1 MTQPSTGDRNR
12 RADAQRNRA
21 AIINAALTCFVTNPR
36 ASMSE
41 IAEAAG
47 VGRVTMY
54 GHFSSRR
61 DLIEAVAEET
71 MQEVAAQLAPV
82 NLEGDPR
89 AALERLT
96 LSSWRV
102 LDRFRG
108 LAAAAEAELGG
119 DRLREHHEH
128 ALDRVRGLIERGQ
141 GEGAFR
147 TDQPARWLAACF
159 FAILHAAPAE
169 IRGGRL
175 SENETADL
183 LRGSVISLV
192 SPVVVGS

>member
-1 MTQPSTGDRNR
+1 MTSNSSERNR
-12 RADAQRNRA
+12 RVDAQRNRT
-21 AIINAALTCFVTNPR
+21 AIIEAALACFVTNPR
-36 ASMSE
+36 ASMTE
-41 IAEAAG
+41 IAETAG

-61 DLIEAVAEET
+61 ELIEAVTDET
-71 MQEVAAQLAPV
+71 MREVESRLAPV
-82 NLEGDPR
+82 NLDGESR

-128 ALDRVRGLIERGQ
+128 ALAQVRGLIERGQ
-141 GEGAFR
+141 AEGVFR
-147 TDQPARWLAACF
+147 ADQPARWLAACF
-159 FAILHAAPAE
+159 FALLHAAPAE
-169 IRGGRL
+169 IRAGRL
-175 SENETADL
+175 GEDEAADFLTA
-183 LRGSVISLV
+183 SVSSLV
-192 SPVVVGS
+192 SV